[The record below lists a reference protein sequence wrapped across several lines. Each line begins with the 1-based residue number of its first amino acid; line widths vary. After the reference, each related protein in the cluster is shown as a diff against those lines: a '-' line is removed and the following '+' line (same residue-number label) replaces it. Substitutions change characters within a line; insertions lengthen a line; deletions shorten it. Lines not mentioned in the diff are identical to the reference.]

1 MIQNRDSRQIYAQTD
16 KALLRALGARVQGLR
31 LDRNLSQEQ
40 VAAAAGVGRS
50 TVVRLEAG
58 QSVTLLNF
66 VQVLRALGAPE
77 ELEGFLPEAEAS
89 PLQLLA
95 LKGKRR
101 RRASPAHPEP
111 DRGPGGDEPA
121 W

>member
-1 MIQNRDSRQIYAQTD
+1 MVQNRDAAQIYARTN
-16 KALLRALGARVQGLR
+16 KALLREVGTRVQDLR
-31 LDRNLSQEQ
+31 LNQNLSQEQ

-66 VQVLRALGAPE
+66 VQVLRALGALE
-77 ELEGFLPEAEAS
+77 ELEGFLPEAGAS

-101 RRASPAHPEP
+101 RRASPGRTPPEHPS
-111 DRGPGGDEPA
+111 DEDPPE